1 MKQEVTV
8 DSLDLLY
15 TDTPMKLLTT
25 IAAVLLSIS
34 AYSQDYIEYKD
45 FEFSHNGHELQIE
58 QVVKM
63 TERYNVGKRN
73 LLK

>member
-45 FEFSHNGHELQIE
+45 FEFSHNGHELQI
-58 QVVKM
+58 
-63 TERYNVGKRN
+63 
-73 LLK
+73 